1 MADTSLTFNLIGRDN
16 VSRVLGVVKGAFT
29 SAGQTATTAM
39 DKASTAT
46 ARLDRQIEETERDLA
61 KLNAEFAA
69 TGDKTLFGKMARDRT
84 LLTQLN
90 RVRDDLA
97 RVNRE
102 AENDSSGRMFDRF
115 RQGASAVGDAASAMG
130 GFASTVGGVIGPLFG
145 AAAAA
150 AAFGAA
156 LAAIGPTT
164 ALAGGALGSL
174 PGMLTG
180 GAAAIGTLQLGLFG
194 LGDEYKRLTKET
206 GGGGGGGGG
215 ATKAAKDFT
224 AANRAVEQAVKGV
237 ARAER
242 DVRDAQLAAL
252 DAQRAVNDAREE
264 ASDRLRDQALDL
276 KDSHLDQ
283 AEAED
288 ALQESQLEL
297 NAAIKAGDPEKID
310 DAQRAYD
317 RAVLSVERA
326 KIRVQ
331 ELTDTNAENA
341 KKGVEGSD
349 EVVQAKKREEDA
361 RRRVADAIEA
371 EKEAEQRVA
380 DARKSLADQKA
391 AADAPTG
398 GGGGGGAAEKVT
410 KLAPSARAFLNTI
423 IGLRPAFE
431 QLRLGVQERLFA
443 GLSGKMEHLAR
454 VWKGPLTST
463 LNSYADTFNGIAK
476 TFFDSASKKTFIDNV
491 TAGAESGRKALDRIG
506 QAVAGPLMDA
516 FGRLSKAAG
525 PFIEKIGDLIGRAV
539 EKFSKWIEQADKSGK
554 LKSFFEQAATMLE
567 KVATV
572 GGKAFTIA
580 GQIIGILFGPSMAKG
595 GGALDSA
602 NNALTKVSTWL
613 ENPKNQQGV
622 RDFVQG
628 FMSFAQW
635 AFNAAKAIWDFSRK
649 AIHAIRDVI
658 TWFKR
663 KKQAVMDAWYF
674 IKTAFRGGVDAIQN
688 KGNQLVTFVR
698 NLGGRI
704 TNGARNMWNGFKNAA
719 RSAFNAV
726 ARLWNGT
733 VGRLSFTV
741 PGWVPG
747 FGGASFS
754 VPSIP
759 QLAQGGTIARAGM
772 AIVGERGPELVSLNA
787 GAQVT
792 PLSRAGAGMPQQI
805 VITID
810 PRGGDSELARLIAK
824 MLRTQPAFAAAVK
837 SATA

>member
-1 MADTSLTFNLIGRDN
+1 MADTSLVFSLIGRDN

-29 SAGQTATTAM
+29 SAGQTAQTAM
-39 DKASTAT
+39 DKANTAT
-46 ARLDRQIEETERDLA
+46 VRLDRQIEETERDLA
-61 KLNAEFAA
+61 QLNAEFAA

-115 RQGASAVGDAASAMG
+115 RQGASAVGTAAGALG
-130 GFASTVGGVIGPLFG
+130 GLASTLGAVTGSLFG

-156 LAAIGPTT
+156 MAAIGPTT

-174 PGMLTG
+174 PGMLTS
-180 GAAAIGTLQLGLFG
+180 AAAAGGTLKLGLFG
-194 LGDEYKRLTKET
+194 LTDEYKRLTT
-206 GGGGGGGGG
+206 ATGGGGGGGG

-288 ALQESQLEL
+288 ALQEAQEEL
-297 NAAIKAGDPEKID
+297 NKTIAEGDPEKIE

-317 RAVLSVERA
+317 RTVLSVERA

-398 GGGGGGAAEKVT
+398 GGGGGGAGEKVT
-410 KLAPSARAFLNTI
+410 KLGKSAREFLNTI

-431 QLRLGVQERLFA
+431 KLRLGVQDRLFA
-443 GLSGKMEHLAR
+443 GLSGKMEKLAK

-463 LNSYADTFNGIAK
+463 LNSYANTFNGIAK
-476 TFFDSASKKTFIDNV
+476 TFFDSASKKTFIDNMS
-491 TAGAESGRKALDRIG
+491 AGAESGRKALERIG
-506 QAVAGPLMDA
+506 QAVAGPLVDA
-516 FGRLSKAAG
+516 FGRLSRAAG
-525 PFIEKIGDLIGRAV
+525 PFVEKIGDLIGRAV
-539 EKFSKWIEQADKSGK
+539 EKFSAWIAKVDNAEK
-554 LKSFFEQAATMLE
+554 LQSFFEQAATMLE

-580 GQIIGILFGPSMAKG
+580 GQIIGILFGPSMDKG
-595 GGALDSA
+595 GSALDSA
-602 NNALTKVSTWL
+602 SSALTKISDWL
-613 ENPKNQQGV
+613 ANPKNQEHL
-622 RDFVQG
+622 REFADG
-628 FMSFAQW
+628 FMLVAESALGT
-635 AFNAAKAIWDFSRK
+635 ARAIWDYGVNLVRTVK
-649 AIHAIRDVI
+649 NVI
-658 TWFKR
+658 AWFKR
-663 KKQAVMDAWYF
+663 MKDRIGDAWQGV
-674 IKTAFRGGVDAIQN
+674 KSAFNSGVNWITN
-688 KGNQLVTFVR
+688 KANQLVNFVR
-698 NLGGRI
+698 NLPGRI
-704 TNGARNMWNGFKNAA
+704 SRGASTMWNGFKNAA
-719 RSAFNAV
+719 KSAFNAV
-726 ARLWNGT
+726 ARFWNGT
-733 VGRLSFTV
+733 VGALSFTV

-747 FGGASFS
+747 WGGNSWG
-754 VPSIP
+754 VPDIP
-759 QLAQGGTIARAGM
+759 YMAQGGTIARAGM

-792 PLSRAGAGMPQQI
+792 PLSRTGAGMPQQI